1 MLYFSCFRPNDKI
14 EPKMLKFNDD
24 ITIATIDGIL
34 GMAGK
39 FVILKDGEDLIK
51 VCGLD
56 NVAFQPDAAVTAP
69 TA

>member
-1 MLYFSCFRPNDKI
+1 
-14 EPKMLKFNDD
+14 MLKFNDD